1 MWLVQFFKVPVFAEN
16 CGCGRRY
23 IYLVSISI
31 VLKITKAFCKLKP
44 CGPVAISSSCSCK
57 FLSSLYVVLK
67 MIAVKTN

>member
-23 IYLVSISI
+23 VYLVSISL

-44 CGPVAISSSCSCK
+44 CGLVAFIFMQLQISLIIICS
-57 FLSSLYVVLK
+57 
-67 MIAVKTN
+67 A